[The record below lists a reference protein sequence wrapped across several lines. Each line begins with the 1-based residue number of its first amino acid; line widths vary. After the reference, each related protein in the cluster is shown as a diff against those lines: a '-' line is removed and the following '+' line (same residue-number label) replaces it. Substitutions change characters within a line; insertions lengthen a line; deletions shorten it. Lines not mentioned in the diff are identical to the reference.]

1 MSKLPAMM
9 RAVEIKK
16 FGPAEGLT
24 LTERPVPHHVSY
36 THLRA
41 HETEDDIV

>member
-9 RAVEIKK
+9 RAVEIKE

-24 LTERPVPHHVSY
+24 LTERPVPHLVEGEV
-36 THLRA
+36 LVR
-41 HETEDDIV
+41 V